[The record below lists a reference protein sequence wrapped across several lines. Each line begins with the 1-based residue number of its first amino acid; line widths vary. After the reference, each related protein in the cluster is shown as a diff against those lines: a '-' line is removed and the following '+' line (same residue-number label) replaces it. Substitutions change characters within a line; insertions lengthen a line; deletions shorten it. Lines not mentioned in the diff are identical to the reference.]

1 MYLGRE
7 CIWAEIRDIAS
18 SLSYEGDD
26 EVGFVWETESELRW
40 IEQVWN
46 GLAKQGLTR
55 YENES
60 EKMLV
65 QGQLGTIAA
74 LFCRFADLAFGRR
87 ILIHYDGWFDELGF
101 EVNRL
106 EAALNEP
113 LTQDYFE
120 KEIYG
125 DELGETGEGVL
136 REGYVC
142 YVEDECSEFMKSH
155 VVKKVISL
163 QQKSIYQALLG
174 IFGNETLLYLSLLHT
189 QFEDECR
196 DWIKE
201 GMLLDWQNVS

>member
-18 SLSYEGDD
+18 SLSYEEDD

-155 VVKKVISL
+155 VVKKVIAL

-174 IFGNETLLYLSLLHT
+174 IFGNENLLYLSLLHT

>member
-7 CIWAEIRDIAS
+7 CTWAEIRELAV
-18 SLSYEGDD
+18 SLSYEQDAQCYC
-26 EVGFVWETESELRW
+26 VWETEQELRW

-65 QGQLGTIAA
+65 QGQLGTLAA
-74 LFCRFADLAFGRR
+74 LFCRFAELAFGRKS
-87 ILIHYDGWFDELGF
+87 LIHYDCWFDELCF
-101 EVNRL
+101 NVNRL

-120 KEIYG
+120 KEIYV
-125 DELGETGEGVL
+125 DTPGETGEGVL

-142 YVEDECSEFMKSH
+142 YGEDEYSEFVKNH
-155 VVKKVISL
+155 VVKKVIAL

-174 IFGNETLLYLSLLHT
+174 IFGNADLLYLSLLHT

-196 DWIKE
+196 NWIKE

>member
-120 KEIYG
+120 KEIYV
-125 DELGETGEGVL
+125 DTPGETGEGVL

-142 YVEDECSEFMKSH
+142 YIEDECSEFVQSH
-155 VVKKVISL
+155 VVKKIIAL

-174 IFGNETLLYLSLLHT
+174 IFGNADLLYLSLLHT

-196 DWIKE
+196 NWIKE
-201 GMLLDWQNVS
+201 GMLLEWQNVS

>member
-106 EAALNEP
+106 
-113 LTQDYFE
+113 
-120 KEIYG
+120 
-125 DELGETGEGVL
+125 
-136 REGYVC
+136 
-142 YVEDECSEFMKSH
+142 
-155 VVKKVISL
+155 
-163 QQKSIYQALLG
+163 
-174 IFGNETLLYLSLLHT
+174 
-189 QFEDECR
+189 
-196 DWIKE
+196 
-201 GMLLDWQNVS
+201 

>member
-65 QGQLGTIAA
+65 QGQLGTLAA
-74 LFCRFADLAFGRR
+74 LFCRFAELAFGRR

-174 IFGNETLLYLSLLHT
+174 IFGNENLLYLSLLHT

>member
-1 MYLGRE
+1 MQL
-7 CIWAEIRDIAS
+7 CF
-18 SLSYEGDD
+18 
-26 EVGFVWETESELRW
+26 VGLLIF
-40 IEQVWN
+40 
-46 GLAKQGLTR
+46 
-55 YENES
+55 
-60 EKMLV
+60 
-65 QGQLGTIAA
+65 
-74 LFCRFADLAFGRR
+74 AFGRR

-120 KEIYG
+120 KEIYV
-125 DELGETGEGVL
+125 DTPGETGEGVL

-142 YVEDECSEFMKSH
+142 YGEDEYSEFVKNH
-155 VVKKVISL
+155 VVKKVIAL

-174 IFGNETLLYLSLLHT
+174 IFFGNETCYIFPLLHT

>member
-7 CIWAEIRDIAS
+7 CTWVEIRDIAN
-18 SLSYEGDD
+18 SLSYEQDNQYY
-26 EVGFVWETESELRW
+26 FVWETKQELQW
-40 IEQVWN
+40 IEQVWS
-46 GLAKQGLTR
+46 GLTKR
-55 YENES
+55 GMTLYENES

-74 LFCRFADLAFGRR
+74 LFCRFMDLAFGRR
-87 ILIHYDGWFDELGF
+87 ILIHYDGWFDEVGF

-174 IFGNETLLYLSLLHT
+174 IFGNENLLYLSLLHT

>member
-7 CIWAEIRDIAS
+7 CTWTEIREIAS
-18 SLSYEGDD
+18 LLSYEQDD
-26 EVGFVWETESELRW
+26 RLWYVWETEQELRW

-65 QGQLGTIAA
+65 QGQLGTLAA
-74 LFCRFADLAFGRR
+74 LFCRFAELAFGRR
-87 ILIHYDGWFDELGF
+87 ILIHYDCWFDELCF
-101 EVNRL
+101 KVNRL

-120 KEIYG
+120 KEIYV
-125 DELGETGEGVL
+125 DDPGETGEGVL

-142 YVEDECSEFMKSH
+142 YVEDECSEFVQNH
-155 VVKKVISL
+155 VVKKVIAL
-163 QQKSIYQALLG
+163 QQKSICQALLG
-174 IFGNETLLYLSLLHT
+174 IFGNENLLYLSLLHT
-189 QFEDECR
+189 QFKDECR
-196 DWIKE
+196 EWIKE
-201 GMLLDWQNVS
+201 GMLLEWQNVS

>member
-120 KEIYG
+120 KEIYV

-174 IFGNETLLYLSLLHT
+174 IFGNENLLYLSLLHT

>member
-1 MYLGRE
+1 MYLSRE
-7 CIWAEIRDIAS
+7 CTWTEIREIAS
-18 SLSYEGDD
+18 SLSYEQDARCYC
-26 EVGFVWETESELRW
+26 VWETEQELRW

-65 QGQLGTIAA
+65 QGQLGTLAA
-74 LFCRFADLAFGRR
+74 LFCRFAELAFGRK
-87 ILIHYDGWFDELGF
+87 ILIHYDCWFDELCF
-101 EVNRL
+101 NVNRL

-113 LTQDYFE
+113 LTQDYWE
-120 KEIYG
+120 KEIYV
-125 DELGETGEGVL
+125 DDPGESGEGVL

-142 YVEDECSEFMKSH
+142 YIEDECSEFVQSH
-155 VVKKVISL
+155 VVKKIISL

-174 IFGNETLLYLSLLHT
+174 IFGNADLLYLSLLHT

-196 DWIKE
+196 SWIKE
-201 GMLLDWQNVS
+201 GMLLDCQNVS

>member
-142 YVEDECSEFMKSH
+142 YIEDECSEFVQSH
-155 VVKKVISL
+155 VVKKIISL

-174 IFGNETLLYLSLLHT
+174 IFGNADLLYLSLLHT

-196 DWIKE
+196 SWIKE
-201 GMLLDWQNVS
+201 GMLLDCQNVS

>member
-26 EVGFVWETESELRW
+26 EVGFVWETELELRW

-74 LFCRFADLAFGRR
+74 LFCRFMDLAFGRR

-201 GMLLDWQNVS
+201 GMILDWQNVS

>member
-120 KEIYG
+120 KEIYV
-125 DELGETGEGVL
+125 DTPGETGEGVL
-136 REGYVC
+136 HEGYVC
-142 YVEDECSEFMKSH
+142 YIEDECSGFVQSH
-155 VVKKVISL
+155 VVKKIIAL

-174 IFGNETLLYLSLLHT
+174 IFGNADLLYLSLLHT

-196 DWIKE
+196 NWIKE
-201 GMLLDWQNVS
+201 GMLLDCQNVS

>member
-120 KEIYG
+120 KEIYV